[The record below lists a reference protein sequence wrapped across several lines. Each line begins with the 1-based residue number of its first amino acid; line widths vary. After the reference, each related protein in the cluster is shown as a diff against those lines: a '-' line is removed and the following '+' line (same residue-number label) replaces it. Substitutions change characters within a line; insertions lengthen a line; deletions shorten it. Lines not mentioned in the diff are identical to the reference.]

1 MIQMDNMNIPIRTLT
16 QPEKDMR
23 KIILAVKNGDPIP
36 NHEDP
41 NINYALYECCKNEYL
56 LNIEYG
62 KNANGH
68 FTFHKT
74 NPLVGNAGY
83 LFLQETSRSRLI
95 LSNLFKLLKGTI
107 GFLLGIIA
115 SIIAAV
121 ITNYLAGN

>member
-1 MIQMDNMNIPIRTLT
+1 MDNMNIPIRTLT
-16 QPEKDMR
+16 PPEKNMR
-23 KIILAVKNGDPIP
+23 KIILAVKNGNPIP
-36 NHEDP
+36 NQENPD
-41 NINYALYECCKNEYL
+41 INYALYECCKNEYL
-56 LNIEYG
+56 LNIKY
-62 KNANGH
+62 NQTANGH

-121 ITNYLAGN
+121 ITSYLAGN